1 MQGAVDLAV
10 SMTARAAQQPIT
22 SHQPRGRSVSAAA
35 TRPVCSPRRREPAH
49 RATHAVDEHAMSRSS
64 RLVTSC
70 G

>member
-1 MQGAVDLAV
+1 MQGSVDLAV
-10 SMTARAAQQPIT
+10 PMTARAAQQPIT

-35 TRPVCSPRRREPAH
+35 TRPVCLPRRREPAH
-49 RATHAVDEHAMSRSS
+49 RAIPAFDEYLMSRSS